1 MAALYVPISL
11 SVLEWLI
18 HKAEVSGNTSAYDLL
33 KKWQHGKKQATFHQ
47 IEGLSKKCR
56 FLWDISFCRNRQLK
70 RVL

>member
-33 KKWQHGKKQATFHQ
+33 KKWQHGKNKLHSIKSRNLAKNADSSG
-47 IEGLSKKCR
+47 I
-56 FLWDISFCRNRQLK
+56 FLFAETAN
-70 RVL
+70 